1 MDAATGEAFADSDA
15 AARMI
20 YERLL
25 AAVQRFGPVEIEPKK
40 NVIHLVAG
48 SAFAV
53 VHPRKSGI
61 ILNVRMKGPIKSPR
75 IRKSDQLSPNR
86 SHNELWVSSVGEIDT
101 ELLKWLKEAYA
112 MGAGKPA

>member
-1 MDAATGEAFADSDA
+1 
-15 AARMI
+15 
-20 YERLL
+20 
-25 AAVQRFGPVEIEPKK
+25 
-40 NVIHLVAG
+40 
-48 SAFAV
+48 
-53 VHPRKSGI
+53 
-61 ILNVRMKGPIKSPR
+61 MKGPIKSPR